1 MYEAVAAYP
10 DGESTASRQA
20 RTAARYGYDGL
31 VVRSREAAYDPE
43 AIADTYGVDVADGI
57 EVDADTPQGAAGSV
71 GNFRPRCTVLMVR
84 GGTDELNRY
93 AVETDR
99 VDVLT
104 RPMAGDGDVNHVLAR
119 AAGANR
125 VHIELDFGPVLRE
138 HGGRRVTAI
147 KSLRKLRELVRY
159 YEAPYV
165 VSASAGSHRQLRGP
179 RELCALGEQLGFTA
193 AEIRTGLAAWGDIV
207 ARNRERASAAYVE
220 PGVRRGRYEG
230 SDRSTAPAESR
241 VDSDGAP
248 ESRAGSDGAPES
260 TPETGVGDDQ
270 PPGSRGE
277 WDR

>member
-10 DGESTASRQA
+10 DGDSTASRQA

-43 AIADTYGVDVADGI
+43 AIADQYGIDVVDGI
-57 EVDADTPQGAAGSV
+57 EVVAETPQQAAGRV
-71 GNFRPRCTVLMVR
+71 GNVRSRYTVLMIR

-119 AAGANR
+119 AASTNH
-125 VHIELDFGPVLRE
+125 VHIEFDFGPVLRE

-147 KSLRKLRELVRY
+147 ADLRKLRELVRH

-179 RELCALGEQLGFTA
+179 RELCALGEQLGFSAT
-193 AEIRTGLAAWGDIV
+193 EIRTGLAAWGEIA

-220 PGVRRGRYEG
+220 PGVRRGRHDAGDPEEG
-230 SDRSTAPAESR
+230 KRL
-241 VDSDGAP
+241 
-248 ESRAGSDGAPES
+248 
-260 TPETGVGDDQ
+260 
-270 PPGSRGE
+270 
-277 WDR
+277 